1 MTKSYDVLLGTII
14 GDISGSRFEILNTK
28 NRDFEFFHKNCRFTD
43 DSVMTLAIAK
53 AFLKSNNDYSNLEK
67 NVIDSMVELGRKYPK
82 CGYGPSFRHWIM
94 SDEHKPYG
102 SFGNGAA
109 MRISSVGVVAKDINE
124 IKRLSA
130 IITNVSHNHKDSIDG
145 SEATAVAIHM
155 ALNGKSKDDI
165 KEYINN
171 NYFGIYDL
179 RKDSMK
185 PQIFH
190 INCVETVKQ
199 SIGAFLDSNDFEDAI
214 RNAIVLGGDSDTI
227 AAITGGIAAAYYGI
241 PDNIYNK
248 ALEYLDD
255 YLIEQLANSPYSTAA
270 LLSLYAL
277 MKTDR
282 MTFEFMNEVIK
293 DKIELMNYRLTDI
306 ELNQFIL
313 CKAQQSELVAK
324 WKDSNKIQV
333 KSALRKIITDA
344 GIIRDLGSVLMIM
357 PPILDKQIYNHIV
370 ELGDKKY
377 LEAMG
382 V

>member
-1 MTKSYDVLLGTII
+1 MKAELKYSSQIKDMGLLEKEMKIACQ
-14 GDISGSRFEILNTK
+14 EYQNTK
-28 NRDFEFFHKNCRFTD
+28 DLG
-43 DSVMTLAIAK
+43 VIIQ
-53 AFLKSNNDYSNLEK
+53 KS
-67 NVIDSMVELGRKYPK
+67 
-82 CGYGPSFRHWIM
+82 
-94 SDEHKPYG
+94 
-102 SFGNGAA
+102 
-109 MRISSVGVVAKDINE
+109 IS
-124 IKRLSA
+124 
-130 IITNVSHNHKDSIDG
+130 
-145 SEATAVAIHM
+145 
-155 ALNGKSKDDI
+155 
-165 KEYINN
+165 
-171 NYFGIYDL
+171 
-179 RKDSMK
+179 
-185 PQIFH
+185 
-190 INCVETVKQ
+190 
-199 SIGAFLDSNDFEDAI
+199 
-214 RNAIVLGGDSDTI
+214 
-227 AAITGGIAAAYYGI
+227 
-241 PDNIYNK
+241 DNIFMVNTERRRKELAYK
-248 ALEYLDD
+248 IIARMAVLDD

-313 CKAQQSELVAK
+313 CKSQQSELVAK

>member
-1 MTKSYDVLLGTII
+1 MKAELKYSSQIKDMGLLEKEMKIACQ
-14 GDISGSRFEILNTK
+14 EYQNTK
-28 NRDFEFFHKNCRFTD
+28 DLG
-43 DSVMTLAIAK
+43 VIIQ
-53 AFLKSNNDYSNLEK
+53 KS
-67 NVIDSMVELGRKYPK
+67 
-82 CGYGPSFRHWIM
+82 
-94 SDEHKPYG
+94 
-102 SFGNGAA
+102 
-109 MRISSVGVVAKDINE
+109 IS
-124 IKRLSA
+124 
-130 IITNVSHNHKDSIDG
+130 
-145 SEATAVAIHM
+145 
-155 ALNGKSKDDI
+155 
-165 KEYINN
+165 
-171 NYFGIYDL
+171 
-179 RKDSMK
+179 
-185 PQIFH
+185 
-190 INCVETVKQ
+190 
-199 SIGAFLDSNDFEDAI
+199 
-214 RNAIVLGGDSDTI
+214 
-227 AAITGGIAAAYYGI
+227 
-241 PDNIYNK
+241 DNIFMVNTERRRKELAYK
-248 ALEYLDD
+248 IIARMAVLDD

-293 DKIELMNYRLTDI
+293 DKIELMNYRLPDI
-306 ELNQFIL
+306 ELDQFIL

>member
-1 MTKSYDVLLGTII
+1 MKAELKYSSQIKDMGLLEKEMKIACL
-14 GDISGSRFEILNTK
+14 EYQNTK
-28 NRDFEFFHKNCRFTD
+28 DLG
-43 DSVMTLAIAK
+43 VIIQ
-53 AFLKSNNDYSNLEK
+53 KS
-67 NVIDSMVELGRKYPK
+67 
-82 CGYGPSFRHWIM
+82 
-94 SDEHKPYG
+94 
-102 SFGNGAA
+102 
-109 MRISSVGVVAKDINE
+109 IS
-124 IKRLSA
+124 
-130 IITNVSHNHKDSIDG
+130 
-145 SEATAVAIHM
+145 
-155 ALNGKSKDDI
+155 
-165 KEYINN
+165 
-171 NYFGIYDL
+171 
-179 RKDSMK
+179 
-185 PQIFH
+185 
-190 INCVETVKQ
+190 
-199 SIGAFLDSNDFEDAI
+199 
-214 RNAIVLGGDSDTI
+214 
-227 AAITGGIAAAYYGI
+227 
-241 PDNIYNK
+241 DNIFMVNTERRRKELAYK
-248 ALEYLDD
+248 IIARMAVLDD